1 MPERITTTLKDARRL
16 AVAKQHLAGK
26 QPSKPNAA
34 KILEVARSL
43 GYVQLDPISTVA
55 PSHLIVLWS
64 RLGNFNRS
72 NLDNLLWRDRKLFEY
87 WAHEASIV
95 LMEDYPLYYSLMR
108 RYPDSLFSQG
118 SVWRERVDRW
128 LNANMKVRDHVLN
141 ELRLKGP
148 LMSRQFED
156 KTRAKRSLG
165 WGSEGNVSRMLF
177 HLFLKGEVMVVGRQ
191 GKQKLYD
198 LPEKF
203 LPSWVSKKELSAEQ
217 VEYIAVQRSLR
228 TLGVA
233 NSSEISWQF
242 LRSRYPNLKSILKAT
257 LKQLVADEKI
267 IPVDLTDEPVGKG
280 ERYIHSDDIELLE
293 ELQSGEWLPRV
304 SLLSPFDN
312 LISDRTRTRL
322 FFNFDYTTEIYTPSH
337 KRKYGYYVMPIL
349 SGDRMIGR
357 IDPLMDR
364 KNGKLVINA
373 VHAEPDPPKDKNIAK
388 EIRDEVEQLSE
399 FLGAKEVVYSR
410 RVPKYWLSHLN

>member
-1 MPERITTTLKDARRL
+1 MEDARRL

-72 NLDNLLWRDRKLFEY
+72 DLDNLLWRDKKLFEC

-95 LMEDYPLYYSLMR
+95 LTEDYPLYYSLMR
-108 RYPDSLFSQG
+108 RYPDTFLSPG
-118 SVWRERVDRW
+118 SVWRDRVDRF
-128 LNANMKVRDHVLN
+128 LNANMKLRDHILN
-141 ELRLKGP
+141 ELSLKGP
-148 LMSRQFED
+148 LLSRQFED
-156 KTRAKRSLG
+156 KTRAKGGFG
-165 WGSEGNVSRMLF
+165 WSSEGDTSRMLF

-198 LPEKF
+198 LSEEF

-228 TLGVA
+228 VLGVA

-242 LRSRYPNLKSILKAT
+242 LRSRYPNLKAILKAV
-257 LKQLVADEKI
+257 LKRLVADERI
-267 IPVDLTDEPVGKG
+267 VPVDIADGPVGKG
-280 ERYIHSDDIELLE
+280 DRYIHSDDIELLE

-312 LISDRTRTRL
+312 LISDRTRTGL
-322 FFNFDYTTEIYTPSH
+322 FFNFEYAT
-337 KRKYGYYVMPIL
+337 
-349 SGDRMIGR
+349 
-357 IDPLMDR
+357 
-364 KNGKLVINA
+364 
-373 VHAEPDPPKDKNIAK
+373 
-388 EIRDEVEQLSE
+388 
-399 FLGAKEVVYSR
+399 
-410 RVPKYWLSHLN
+410 